1 MHLVLQIQRDVS
13 KDAYLLGWTASIL
26 GHHGWRELQETT
38 SQIVARSGKEHGD
51 QFTLGNRND
60 EDALVAGG
68 RDIPNTRV
76 HSLPCGIVRLIS
88 QEFAQNRLL
97 ATAGDTD
104 PPEF

>member
-38 SQIVARSGKEHGD
+38 SQVVARSGKEHCD

-60 EDALVAGG
+60 EDALVAGDLDTRECAG
-68 RDIPNTRV
+68 PQSASRHRPPDITQRRAK
-76 HSLPCGIVRLIS
+76 SLACRSRRHRSP
-88 QEFAQNRLL
+88 
-97 ATAGDTD
+97 
-104 PPEF
+104 